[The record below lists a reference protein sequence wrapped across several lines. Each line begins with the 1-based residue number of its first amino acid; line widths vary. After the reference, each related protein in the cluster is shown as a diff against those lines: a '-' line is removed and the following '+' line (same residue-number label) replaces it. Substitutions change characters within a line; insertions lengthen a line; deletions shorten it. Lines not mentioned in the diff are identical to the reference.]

1 MIEASDLTKKYGE
14 TTAVDG
20 LELAVETGSVH
31 GFVGPNGAGK
41 TTTMQMI
48 VGLLSPTTGEV
59 RIDGEPAGSI
69 AAKRKIGYSPQE
81 LSLYESM
88 TGREYLRY
96 MGRVSGM
103 SRSDAAERAEELLE
117 WLDLTDAADQQAGGY
132 SGGMKRR
139 LSIAQ
144 ALIHEPDLLVLD
156 EPTTGLDP
164 SGRQKIMD
172 ALESLPEDG
181 MTVFVSSHVLA
192 ELEQYIDSVTILRD
206 GELVVT
212 DSIDDVQETYGGEA
226 FAVETDDD
234 ERVREL
240 LVDHDLVRSVDRE
253 DGRLLVMTDEPDE
266 FRKELQQ
273 LLVDEGISLMS
284 LTEEGTLQEAFAD
297 IMAGADGADEKG
309 DESGDET
316 AAGDEE
322 VSDE

>member
-1 MIEASDLTKKYGE
+1 MIDATNLTKEYGE
-14 TTAVDG
+14 TTAVDR
-20 LELAVETGSVH
+20 LDLHVEAGSVH

-48 VGLLSPTTGEV
+48 VGLLSPSEGSVT
-59 RIDGEPAGSI
+59 IDGEPAGSI

-103 SRSDAAERAEELLE
+103 SRGDAVDRTEELLE
-117 WLDLTDAADQQAGGY
+117 WLDLTDAADKAAGGY

-144 ALIHEPDLLVLD
+144 AMIHEPDLLVLD

-192 ELEQYIDSVTILRD
+192 ELEQYIEAVTILRD

-212 DSIDDVQETYGGEA
+212 DSIDAVQETYGGEA

-234 ERVREL
+234 ERVATL
-240 LVDHDLVRSVDRE
+240 LSDHDLVRSVEHE
-253 DGRLLVMTDEPDE
+253 DDRLLVMTDEPDE
-266 FRKELQQ
+266 FRQQLQQ
-273 LLVDEGISLMS
+273 LLVDEGISLMA

-297 IMAGADGADEKG
+297 IMAGEGRADSDGGA
-309 DESGDET
+309 T
-316 AAGDEE
+316 AADEE
-322 VSDE
+322 VSDR